1 MNLCEA
7 HFQLVENKFF
17 CFALASRPSHV
28 GEAEDYHV
36 GALLKIVNIEI
47 VLKQNFKIW
56 ICSRVDVINYENTIR

>member
-1 MNLCEA
+1 M
-7 HFQLVENKFF
+7 
-17 CFALASRPSHV
+17 